1 MVDVNAVA
9 PGSSAIAG
17 FGVAADP
24 EGATVPLFP
33 AKRDDGST
41 MVVISGDG
49 HDGLAAV
56 DARERSSARLVGWL
70 GDRGMTL
77 RRVAIGGGS
86 LGTLTLDWLAAMN
99 WLWRLTTSLLR
110 PCTCHLP
117 SCVNII

>member
-1 MVDVNAVA
+1 MNSQIRPATVGGVGGVVDVNAVA

-24 EGATVPLFP
+24 EGETVPLFP

-56 DARERSSARLVGWL
+56 G
-70 GDRGMTL
+70 
-77 RRVAIGGGS
+77 
-86 LGTLTLDWLAAMN
+86 
-99 WLWRLTTSLLR
+99 
-110 PCTCHLP
+110 C
-117 SCVNII
+117 